1 MLNKLYLIYPFL
13 FFILGLNQILENVIY
28 YFINKIPILK
38 TLLEFQI
45 KFQINELILLNGENI
60 KDNNIT
66 LNVSFLKV

>member
-1 MLNKLYLIYPFL
+1 
-13 FFILGLNQILENVIY
+13 LGLNQILENVIY

-45 KFQINELILLNGENI
+45 KFQINELILLNGE
-60 KDNNIT
+60 KMEDNNIT

>member
-1 MLNKLYLIYPFL
+1 M
-13 FFILGLNQILENVIY
+13 GLNQILENVIY

-45 KFQINELILLNGENI
+45 KFQINELILLNGENMG
-60 KDNNIT
+60 DNNIT

>member
-1 MLNKLYLIYPFL
+1 MGF
-13 FFILGLNQILENVIY
+13 NQILENVIY

-45 KFQINELILLNGENI
+45 KFQINELILLNGENME
-60 KDNNIT
+60 DNNIT

>member
-1 MLNKLYLIYPFL
+1 M
-13 FFILGLNQILENVIY
+13 GLNQILENVIY

-45 KFQINELILLNGENI
+45 KFQINELILLNGENME
-60 KDNNIT
+60 DNNIT

>member
-1 MLNKLYLIYPFL
+1 M
-13 FFILGLNQILENVIY
+13 GLNQILENVIY

-45 KFQINELILLNGENI
+45 KFQINELILLNGE
-60 KDNNIT
+60 KMEDNNIT